1 MIILPLIRDCNIDE
15 NLLPG
20 TTILMKTDKTGPN
33 QFFGA
38 LKTGRF
44 DLKFSNFWE
53 ILKNKKTGNKPSDK
67 LKKLASL
74 SFSIRILN
82 EDPVKTN

>member
-15 NLLPG
+15 NPLPG

-44 DLKFSNFWE
+44 DLKFSIFWE
-53 ILKNKKTGNKPSDK
+53 ILKKKQAINRV
-67 LKKLASL
+67 
-74 SFSIRILN
+74 IN
-82 EDPVKTN
+82 